1 MGMTDSKYESRRG
14 VQSYLE
20 LNGMNINETGID
32 LDMTFNN
39 SSENDEEQIQPQSE
53 FDHKIDEILELL
65 KRLSLKWWM
74 MAIMELTVFVK
85 FEMSC

>member
-20 LNGMNINETGID
+20 LNGMSINEIGID

-39 SSENDEEQIQPQSE
+39 SSEND
-53 FDHKIDEILELL
+53 K
-65 KRLSLKWWM
+65 
-74 MAIMELTVFVK
+74 ANLTIK
-85 FEMSC
+85 LMKY

>member
-1 MGMTDSKYESRRG
+1 
-14 VQSYLE
+14 
-20 LNGMNINETGID
+20 MNINEFGID

-65 KRLSLKWWM
+65 KKLFPDWWM
-74 MAIMELTVFVK
+74 MGIMKLTVFAK
-85 FEMSC
+85 FEMTC